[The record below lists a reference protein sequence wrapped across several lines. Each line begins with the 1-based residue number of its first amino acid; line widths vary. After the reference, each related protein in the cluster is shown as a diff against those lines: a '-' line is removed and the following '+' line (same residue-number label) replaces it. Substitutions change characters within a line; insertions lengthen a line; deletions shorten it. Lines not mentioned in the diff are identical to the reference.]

1 MFVKNLIF
9 MTEKELRALAKE
21 LNDTKG
27 LKRELLETKLIKKT
41 LSRMKWEKFWNF
53 LFLIVGA
60 VVSIVANNLKSN
72 SLERD
77 IELLNSQQVE
87 LNELY
92 DNFPRHHHPID
103 TLSPGWEKS
112 RSSQ

>member
-1 MFVKNLIF
+1 M
-9 MTEKELRALAKE
+9 KE

-27 LKRELLETKLIKKT
+27 LKRGLLETKLIKKT

-60 VVSIVANNLKSN
+60 VVSIVANNLNNN

-77 IELLNSQQVE
+77 IELLYSHQVE
-87 LNELY
+87 LNERY
-92 DNFPRHHHPID
+92 ENFPEHHHPID
-103 TLSPGWEKS
+103 TLSPEGEKS
-112 RSSQ
+112 RSLQ